1 MSGKREKYEDKT
13 NKNTENKSQSKK
25 NHKKFYLSDEQLQ
38 VLPANDEEEKEILL
52 TGKGIQATNSKRKD
66 DLSKITKNQKH
77 KSPNLGIMKL
87 VQSQTLQVNKIMA
100 ILRSV
105 RHNIASVPGASK
117 SIRDIN
123 SELKKIQYRMSQI
136 QNQLAKK
143 TQQQKTRSKKK
154 K

>member
-25 NHKKFYLSDEQLQ
+25 NHKNFYLSDEQLQ
-38 VLPANDEEEKEILL
+38 VLPANDEEEKEILF

-66 DLSKITKNQKH
+66 DLSKITKNQKQ
-77 KSPNLGIMKL
+77 SPNLGILKL
-87 VQSQTLQVNKIMA
+87 VQSQTLQVNKLMA
-100 ILRSV
+100 ILQSV
-105 RHNIASVPGASK
+105 RHHIASVQGDSK

-136 QNQLAKK
+136 QDQLAKK